1 MVALFEKRHTWH
13 TKRIGGNS
21 QSAIAKAMRLDF
33 RRVKMSKPS
42 TRPLANFTG
51 DMPQDLIY
59 ARRRTLKKENEF
71 KGVGYPY
78 NTLAI
83 I

>member
-1 MVALFEKRHTWH
+1 
-13 TKRIGGNS
+13 
-21 QSAIAKAMRLDF
+21 MRLDF